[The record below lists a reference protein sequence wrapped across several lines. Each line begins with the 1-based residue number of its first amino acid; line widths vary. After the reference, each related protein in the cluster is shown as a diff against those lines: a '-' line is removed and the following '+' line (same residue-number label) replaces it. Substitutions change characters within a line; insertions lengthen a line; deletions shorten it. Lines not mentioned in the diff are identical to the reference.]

1 MEKIL
6 IVGLGNPDKTG
17 TRHNF
22 GIDVVRAFVER
33 MQEQGK
39 LMSDWKAEAE
49 FESQVAKVAVVGGEV
64 VCLFPATY
72 MNDSGRAVAKY
83 IGYFHITLDNILV
96 VHDEL
101 ELPLGEIALQA
112 GGSARGHN
120 GVRSLEASVGSPAF
134 ERLRLGIG
142 RPTGEEAIDRYV
154 LEPFRDEEQLGVATV
169 IPLAADKILAFTVR
183 RLQG

>member
-112 GGSARGHN
+112 GG
-120 GVRSLEASVGSPAF
+120 
-134 ERLRLGIG
+134 
-142 RPTGEEAIDRYV
+142 
-154 LEPFRDEEQLGVATV
+154 
-169 IPLAADKILAFTVR
+169 
-183 RLQG
+183 